1 MKVQNMISYCLWKS
15 IESIH
20 FIRQGNEKKSVNSA
34 FPYIYVMVNLTN
46 IQLAKRRNLFYRRII
61 YTSKQDITHYTDAHS
76 TYQSYTTTTSTHI
89 SNTSETFYFGV
100 NCSQQTSKV
109 QNKHIS
115 TVDISGQNKDG
126 RARAADC
133 QSLIFRPIHSSG
145 WLVTKS
151 HA

>member
-1 MKVQNMISYCLWKS
+1 MISYCLWKS

-76 TYQSYTTTTSTHI
+76 TY
-89 SNTSETFYFGV
+89 
-100 NCSQQTSKV
+100 
-109 QNKHIS
+109 
-115 TVDISGQNKDG
+115 
-126 RARAADC
+126 
-133 QSLIFRPIHSSG
+133 
-145 WLVTKS
+145 
-151 HA
+151 